1 MTLCKRW
8 GLITN
13 PLYQMSTVDNDE
25 EGKEGRREG
34 RELDLTESCIAI
46 RRFRSSFSG
55 HISGRRAVRDRSGLR
70 SSGLE
75 RRLIGNIWELPHPKR
90 IRALT
95 VLICCMQLV
104 S

>member
-46 RRFRSSFSG
+46 RRFSKLVFWPYKWASRCSG
-55 HISGRRAVRDRSGLR
+55 Q
-70 SSGLE
+70 
-75 RRLIGNIWELPHPKR
+75 IGAEI
-90 IRALT
+90 
-95 VLICCMQLV
+95 
-104 S
+104 